1 MEVRRGAREKAS
13 PFPSMKNS
21 LLTLCSLVLL
31 GSLAQAEEFDLK
43 ASIERGKGVYMQTCI
58 TCHQPTGLG
67 LPGVF
72 PPLAGTES
80 TGGEARRMIAM
91 TLKGVN
97 PPLKV
102 KEMTY
107 AVPMPPLPTQFPIL
121 VDDNKLADVINF
133 VRNSFGNKD
142 EKGVTPAMID
152 EVRKEFAG
160 RTTPWTEA
168 ELQKFPEKK

>member
-1 MEVRRGAREKAS
+1 
-13 PFPSMKNS
+13 MKTTF
-21 LLTLCSLVLL
+21 LTICSLALL
-31 GSLAQAEEFDLK
+31 GATLAKAEEFDLK
-43 ASIERGKGVYMQTCI
+43 ASIERGKAVYMQTCI

-72 PPLAGTES
+72 PPLAGTEY
-80 TGGEARRMIAM
+80 TGGDSRRMIAM

-107 AVPMPPLPTQFPIL
+107 QVPMPPLPVQFPIL
-121 VDDNKLADVINF
+121 ADDNKLADVINY

-152 EVRKEFAG
+152 EVRKEFAD
-160 RTTPWTEA
+160 RKDPWKEA
-168 ELQKFPEKK
+168 ELQSFPEKKK

>member
-1 MEVRRGAREKAS
+1 
-13 PFPSMKNS
+13 MKKI
-21 LLTLCSLVLL
+21 LLTLCSLALL

-58 TCHQPTGLG
+58 ACHQPTGLG

-72 PPLAGTES
+72 PPLAGTEY